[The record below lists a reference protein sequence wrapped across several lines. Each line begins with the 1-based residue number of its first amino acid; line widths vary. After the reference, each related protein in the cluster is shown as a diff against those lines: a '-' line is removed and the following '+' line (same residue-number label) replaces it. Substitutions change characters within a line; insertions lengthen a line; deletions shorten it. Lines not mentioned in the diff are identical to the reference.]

1 MLKRI
6 CSLFLILA
14 IGLSVMGIMPAVAAS
29 TDRIQ
34 LIYDLGIVE
43 EPNET
48 GLIPKGFTRADFAR
62 SLYVMSKTDYAAVIS
77 VDNAEAYAADI
88 ASNKY
93 CKEIMAVLALG
104 HMKTDAEGK
113 FKPSDAITKK
123 DLIYAIVSLLGYKPM
138 AEAGGSTDAAFL
150 SIATKID
157 LFRGVTIANPEKLTT
172 SEVAETLANAMGIPF
187 LKYEYL
193 DWGDTCLWDRWGMM
207 ESTGRILAN
216 STIGLAVETTDAK
229 WVNIGGELYYSRILV
244 QDELVGS
251 EVKFYT
257 VSGDHGDE
265 IVSIYVKSY
274 SKNITLQSDD
284 IKSVADKGGYLEVKS
299 KEDDIVKIDKLGY
312 LLMNGKT
319 QTPTVELFDL
329 FQSGTVTFIN
339 TDNDNYYDVIHM
351 TCLFQTVIDGVN
363 ASTMTLATRYDKQ
376 TIKLEKVDVVDVYL
390 NKKAATLSELKSGMT
405 VGIACD
411 AFSVVDGELVYDF
424 ANAEY
429 IRIYASNRVETGYV
443 ESMKGD
449 DTFSINDLS
458 RTFGSGYRRLV
469 AGGHIPELKLGT
481 YINAYYDN
489 LGQLTYYELAD
500 GAESLR
506 YGYLVAAAAGSETLT
521 TSTEI
526 KVMETDGK
534 FNIYKTGKKFVLD
547 GERVDAGSTLYTVND
562 ADDVDLTKRQV
573 IRYRVID
580 GVLKEID
587 TAVVR
592 EDVET
597 EAMSLDVPTGLEFDP
612 YVSGNSR
619 KSIRSGAIDRKW
631 AFASSCVAF
640 VDEAPIDDTNP
651 DESFFSVSSPSGWGT
666 SERYIGGYDLNE
678 NYELEA
684 LVTYSE
690 YGSSGASTKEGLGYH
705 VRRCYLVEDVSTSK
719 DKNGNEGWTLKLA
732 GEGTQKT
739 AFVPESKIKLYSIDN
754 TSLTTAMN
762 AYTGGAAYYGKEGVT
777 LTRIEPAN
785 FTSTIK
791 PGDIIRYSTNSSDE
805 VTYIEKMFD
814 FELHKNDVQPVPT
827 VTGQIYGYVYLDKIS
842 GNNFIYKDTLA
853 DDTQKYIS
861 RKSEYYSVVPVYH
874 VETGEV
880 EMVSFSNIPSA
891 ATGNTVKAYL
901 RYYNLGIVHDH
912 IFYLYD

>member
-14 IGLSVMGIMPAVAAS
+14 IGLSVIGIMPAIAAS
-29 TDRIQ
+29 TDKIQ

-43 EPNET
+43 EIEEV

-62 SLYVMSKTDYAAVIS
+62 SLYLMSKTDYAAVIS
-77 VDNAEAYAADI
+77 VDNVEAYASDI
-88 ASNKY
+88 AKNKY

-123 DLIYAIVSLLGYKPM
+123 DLIYAIVSVLGYMPM
-138 AEAGGSTDAAFL
+138 AEASGSTDAAFL

-157 LFRGVTIANPEKLTT
+157 LFRGVSIANPEKLTA
-172 SEVAETLANAMGIPF
+172 SEVAQTFANAMGIPF

-193 DWGDTCLWDRWGMM
+193 DWGDTCLWDRWGLM
-207 ESTGRILAN
+207 EGTGRILAN
-216 STIGLAVETTDAK
+216 STIGLAVEKTDAK

-265 IVSIYVKSY
+265 VVSIYVKSY

-299 KEDDIVKIDKLGY
+299 QEDDIIKIDKLGY

-329 FQSGTVTFIN
+329 FKSGTVTFIN
-339 TDNDNYYDVIHM
+339 TDNDNDYDVVHM
-351 TCLFQTVIDGVN
+351 TCLFQTVVDGVN
-363 ASTMTLATRYDKQ
+363 ASTMTLATRFDKQ
-376 TIKLEKVDVVDVYL
+376 IIKLDKIDVVDVYL
-390 NKKAATLSELKSGMT
+390 NKKAATLADLTSGMT

-411 AFSVVDGELVYDF
+411 AFSVVEGEIVYDF
-424 ANAEY
+424 ANAKY

-443 ESMKGD
+443 DSMKGD
-449 DTFSINDLS
+449 DIFSINDLS

-469 AGGHIPELKLGT
+469 EGGHIPELRLGS
-481 YINAYYDN
+481 YINAYYDS
-489 LGQLTYYELAD
+489 LGELTYYELAD

-506 YGYLVAAAAGSETLT
+506 YGYLVAAAAGSDVLT
-521 TSTEI
+521 TSIEV
-526 KVMETDGK
+526 KVMGTDGK
-534 FNIYKTGKKFVLD
+534 FNIYKTDKKFILD

-587 TAVVR
+587 TAVIR

-597 EAMSLDVPTGLEFDP
+597 EAMSLDMALAFDP
-612 YVSGNSR
+612 YTTGGT
-619 KSIRSGAIDRKW
+619 KKTIRSGAIDRKW

-640 VDEAPIDDTNP
+640 VDEAPLDDLTP
-651 DESFFSVSSPSGWGT
+651 DESLFSTSRPSGWGNT
-666 SERYIGGYDLNE
+666 ERYIGGYDLND
-678 NYELEA
+678 NSELA
-684 LVTYSE
+684 ILVYYPE
-690 YGSSGASTKEGLGYH
+690 YGSTGSSTAPTTRQGLSYH
-705 VRRCYLVEDVSTSK
+705 LSRCYLVADVSTTK
-719 DKNGNEGWTLKLA
+719 DKNENMGWVLELV
-732 GEGTQKT
+732 GEGSQKT
-739 AFVPESKIKLYSIDN
+739 LFVPESKIKLYSVN
-754 TSLTTAMN
+754 STSLETAK
-762 AYTGGAAYYGKEGVT
+762 AAYNGEGATITKVD
-777 LTRIEPAN
+777 PSD

-791 PGDIIRYSTNSSDE
+791 PGDIIRYQTNSSGE
-805 VTYIEKMFD
+805 INYIEKLFD
-814 FELHKNDVQPVPT
+814 FELHENAVQQVPT
-827 VTGQIYGYVYLDKIS
+827 QSGQIYGYALLDKIS
-842 GNNFIYKDTLA
+842 GSNFIYKYTTADTA
-853 DDTQKYIS
+853 QKYIS
-861 RKSEYYSVVPVYH
+861 RKSDYYSVVPVYH

-880 EMVSFSNIPSA
+880 EMVSFANVPSA

-901 RYYNLGIVHDH
+901 RYYNYGVVHDH

>member
-1 MLKRI
+1 
-6 CSLFLILA
+6 
-14 IGLSVMGIMPAVAAS
+14 MPAVAAS
-29 TDRIQ
+29 TDKIQ
-34 LIYDLGIVE
+34 LIYDLGIVQ
-43 EPNET
+43 EPDER

-77 VDNAEAYAADI
+77 VDNVEAYASDI

-104 HMKTDAEGK
+104 HMKTDAEGN
-113 FKPSDAITKK
+113 FNPSDAITKK
-123 DLIYAIVSLLGYKPM
+123 DLIYAIVSVLGYMPM
-138 AEAGGSTDAAFL
+138 AEASGSTDAAFL
-150 SIATKID
+150 SIATKTD
-157 LFRGVTIANPEKLTT
+157 LFRGVSIENPEKLTAL
-172 SEVAETLANAMGIPF
+172 EVAQTFANAMGIPF

-193 DWGDTCLWDRWGMM
+193 DWGDTCLWDRWGLM
-207 ESTGRILAN
+207 EGTGRILAN
-216 STIGLAVETTDAK
+216 STIGLAVEKTDAK
-229 WVNIGGELYYSRILV
+229 WVNIGGELYYSRVLV

-265 IVSIYVKSY
+265 VVSIYVKSY

-299 KEDDIVKIDKLGY
+299 QENDIIKIDKLGY

-339 TDNDNYYDVIHM
+339 TDNDNDYDVIHM

-363 ASTMTLATRYDKQ
+363 ASTMTLATRYDNQ
-376 TIKLEKVDVVDVYL
+376 IIKLEKVDVVDVYL
-390 NKKAATLSELKSGMT
+390 NKKAATLSDLKSGMA

-449 DTFSINDLS
+449 ETFLINDLT

-469 AGGHIPELKLGT
+469 EGGHIPEIKLGS
-481 YINAYYDN
+481 YINAHYDN

-506 YGYLVAAAAGSETLT
+506 YGYLVAAAAGSDVLA

-526 KVMETDGK
+526 KVMGTDGK

-587 TAVVR
+587 TTVMR

-597 EAMSLDVPTGLEFDP
+597 EIMSLDMALTFDP
-612 YVSGNSR
+612 YVSGGT
-619 KSIRSGAIDRKW
+619 KSTIRSGAIDRKW

-640 VDEAPIDDTNP
+640 VDEAPLDDPNP
-651 DESFFSVSSPSGWGT
+651 DEALFSTSKPSGWGNV
-666 SERYIGGYDLNE
+666 ERYIGGYDLNE
-678 NYELEA
+678 NSELA
-684 LVTYSE
+684 VLVYYPE
-690 YGSSGASTKEGLGYH
+690 YGATGAVSTKGLSYH
-705 VRRCYLVEDVSTSK
+705 LKKCYIVEDVSTTK
-719 DKNGNEGWTLKLA
+719 DKNENEGWTVKLA

-739 AFVPESKIKLYSIDN
+739 HFVPSNKLKLYSIDN
-754 TSLTTAMN
+754 TSLETAK
-762 AYTGGAAYYGKEGVT
+762 AAYSGEGVT
-777 LTRIEPAN
+777 ITKIDNSN

-791 PGDIIRYSTNSSDE
+791 PGDIIRYSTNAADE
-805 VTYIEKMFD
+805 ITYIEKVFD
-814 FELHKNDVQPVPT
+814 FDLHKDAIQQVPT
-827 VTGQIYGYVYLDKIS
+827 QSGQIYGYALLDKIS
-842 GNNFIYKDTLA
+842 GSNFIYKYTTADTA
-853 DDTQKYIS
+853 QKYIS
-861 RKSEYYSVVPVYH
+861 RKSDYYSVVPVYH

-880 EMVSFSNIPSA
+880 EMVSFANVPSA

-901 RYYNLGIVHDH
+901 RYYNYGVVHDH